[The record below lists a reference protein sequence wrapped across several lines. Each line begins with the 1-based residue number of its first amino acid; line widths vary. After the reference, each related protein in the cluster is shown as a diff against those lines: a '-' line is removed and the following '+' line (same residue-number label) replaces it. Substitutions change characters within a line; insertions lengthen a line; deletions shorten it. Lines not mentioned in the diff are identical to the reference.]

1 MTNIAIIC
9 EYNPMH
15 NGHLHQIKKI
25 KEKFPESN
33 IIALMSTSFVQRG
46 EPSII
51 GKFDKTRSALKC
63 GVDLVFEI
71 PAIISLQSADYFS
84 YYTTFLLNE
93 LGLIDYISFG
103 IEDDTE
109 TFYKLLDF
117 KIKNESKIFELQGKY
132 IKQGYSYKNAYLQAI
147 YEIDKN
153 VPHSI
158 ISPNNTLALNYALTL
173 NKLNSKIKILP
184 IQRKDGGYNSEKLD
198 KYKFQSATTIRNL
211 IKKNYDVSNYVPDEL
226 IEILKNTNLH
236 NIDEYSNI
244 FYYKAFIEKNT
255 GESIAGFEPGILNLL
270 KKNYSDKI
278 SNMIEKSH
286 NKRYSKS
293 RLKRFIINYLLDIE
307 TVDIK
312 NLDKINY
319 LRPIGFNDKGRDLIN
334 QLKNLTDFTILNK
347 LVDYVTLD
355 DVNRNFAEI
364 DIRAYELQNLNNTKI
379 LNKNFKN
386 RIYIK

>member
-1 MTNIAIIC
+1 MINIAIIC

-25 KEKFPESN
+25 KQKFPKSN

-51 GKFDKTRSALKC
+51 NKFDKAKLAINC

-71 PAIISLQSADYFS
+71 PAIVSLQSADYFS
-84 YYTTFLLNE
+84 YYTALL
-93 LGLIDYISFG
+93 LDKLKFVDYISFG
-103 IEDDTE
+103 IEDDIE
-109 TFYKLLDF
+109 TFNNLLTF
-117 KIKNESKIFELQGKY
+117 KIKNECIISEIQGKY
-132 IKQGYSYKNAYLQAI
+132 IKNGYSYKNAYLEAI
-147 YEIDKN
+147 HEIDKN

-173 NKLNSKIKILP
+173 NKLNSKIKIFP
-184 IQRKDGGYNSEKLD
+184 IQREDGGYNSEKLD

-211 IKKNYDVSNYVPDEL
+211 IKENHDVSNYVPAEL
-226 IEILKNTNLH
+226 IKILKNTNLH

-255 GESIAGFEPGILNLL
+255 GESIAGYEPGMLNLL
-270 KKNYSDKI
+270 KKNYSGKI
-278 SNMIEKSH
+278 FDMIEKSH

-293 RLKRFIINYLLDIE
+293 RLKRFIINYLLEIE
-307 TVDIK
+307 IVDIK

-319 LRPIGFNDKGRDLIN
+319 LRPIGFNDKGRNIIN
-334 QLKNLTDFTILNK
+334 KLKKLNDVKVLNK
-347 LVDYVTLD
+347 LVEYVKLD
-355 DVNRNFAEI
+355 DINRRFAEI
-364 DIRAYELQNLNNTKI
+364 DIKSYELQNLNNTKI